1 MPKLRWEEVDHPVVM
16 AGVLGPQPR
25 GPMGWLP
32 AGIPAGFGE
41 HVVNMWEK
49 ATKIDDNWG

>member
-1 MPKLRWEEVDHPVVM
+1 M